1 MTVPNSRLAALTQ
14 AQLETWAIQAQ
25 IQSHRG
31 QLPEYIP
38 LLAQAN
44 PSWFAVQIQC
54 TDGQVHRFGNL
65 TLLFPLM
72 SVVKPFVLL
81 FLLEQLGAEAVFSRV
96 GIEPSD
102 EPFNSLKQLQA
113 DQGLPRNPMLNSG
126 AIALASL
133 LPGQNAPSR
142 CERLRLWLNHHSN
155 SQLFLDESMLS
166 SVRSVANERNRA
178 IATLLSQSG
187 YLDDVELALD
197 TYNHVCCLSGTIADL
212 ASLGM
217 LLAQCQKPIRLEHCR
232 TVNSLMTTCGL
243 YQASRRFA
251 MEVGLPTKSGVSGA
265 MVSVVPSQG
274 AIAYGTAQGAIAC
287 YSPPLDQEG
296 NSVAGVFFL
305 QQLAQALNLKGAS
318 QSKLLTD

>member
-1 MTVPNSRLAALTQ
+1 MTVPNSRPLNLTQ
-14 AQLETWAIQAQ
+14 AQLEIWAVQAQ
-25 IQSHRG
+25 IQSKWG

-44 PSWFAVQIQC
+44 PSWFALQIQC
-54 TDGQVHRFGNL
+54 TNGQVHQFGNI
-65 TLLFPLM
+65 TLSFPLM

-96 GIEPSD
+96 GSEPSD

-126 AIALASL
+126 AIALSSL
-133 LPGQNAPSR
+133 LPGENAHSR
-142 CERLRLWLNHHSN
+142 CESLCLWLNHHSN

-166 SVRSVANERNRA
+166 SVRSVPNERNLA

-217 LLAQCQKPIRLEHCR
+217 LLAQSQGKIQLEHCR
-232 TVNSLMTTCGL
+232 TVNTLMTTCGL
-243 YQASRRFA
+243 YQASGRFA
-251 MEVGLPTKSGVSGA
+251 VEVGLPTKSGVSGA
-265 MVSVVPSQG
+265 MVSVVPS
-274 AIAYGTAQGAIAC
+274 QGAIAC

-305 QQLAQALNLKGAS
+305 QQLAQALNLKG
-318 QSKLLTD
+318 